1 MRKCL
6 RIFFAIVMACLPAT
20 IFAQVTLTGSSYSE
34 NFAGIGTN
42 LPNGFSIYTGATAS
56 ALGTVGTFA
65 TAHTNW
71 TATGGKFANFASGN
85 IGSSATTTQQAAAT
99 DRALGIRQT
108 GTFGDPGAA
117 FVFQIANTTNMTG
130 FNLDFKLQSLD
141 GGSARGTL
149 WRVEYGFGA
158 TPSSFTAA
166 TVTGTLTTGNG
177 LFSNNAIH
185 ADFGT
190 GLNNQSGVVT
200 IRIVTLDASSG
211 SGSRASTAIDDFVL
225 SWTNGGGGASPV
237 LGVDN
242 GTLTFPV
249 TETNTVSSPL
259 TYKLTATDLTN
270 NVSVSAVAPYSVSL
284 DNINYYNFLPI
295 DKDDAELVAGKTIY
309 VKFSPTSVG
318 TFAGSVTNSST
329 GATAKV
335 VGVSGTAVSY
345 IHLNT
350 SPYSENFDDI
360 GSGLPAGLTVR
371 TGATVSSLG
380 TGAPYIASKTTWS
393 STGGGFYNYASGNIG
408 SSESQSTA
416 TDRAVGLRQTGSV
429 GDPGGAF
436 VFQIANTTGKINFTM
451 DFNLQSLDATSTR
464 TTTWRVDYGLGS
476 NPTSFIVPTTTGTLT
491 TGGSTFSDNPI
502 HVDFG
507 NALDDY
513 TGIITVRIVTV
524 AASSGS
530 SNRPTSAIDDLSIAW
545 ENSSGKTISIN
556 TTALNF
562 TATNT
567 GSNTVRSYT
576 ILGQTNLDQPIV
588 VTATGPFTVSTDNIN
603 FYSTLNIVPADAT
616 NKVVYVKF
624 APVAA
629 GVFSGQVTNTSTG
642 ASTKTVLLSA
652 EAIDPAALS
661 FNFNTCTVSS
671 IPGSGFLSINT
682 VGSQQ
687 WGCSQ
692 YGRNSTN
699 GVSVNG
705 YVSGAQNNV
714 AWLISPKLNLSGIA
728 FIPALS
734 FYSRGEYTGPKLK
747 LLVSTD
753 YDGSSSPSTATWTEI
768 TSANFPTPPGSATTD
783 WTLSEDIDLS
793 AYKGLS
799 NVYIAFQY
807 TSSPTDNAARW
818 SIDDVTITDQ
828 STLLSVSPVQLSFG
842 EVSTGNHSAGQAVT
856 VKSDGGTNI
865 TVTPPTGYELSSD
878 NSSFSTNPL
887 VIPAATAGAG
897 TTIYVRFSPV
907 AKALKVEGTL
917 NFSAP
922 GLNKNNVTLTGSSYP
937 KAETFDVACYN
948 MSFFG
953 ANSTNSATPA
963 EVTTQVNNITTVINR
978 LNMDVIGFEEMS
990 NDAALTQL
998 LSQLSGSYAATVSN
1012 RWSYSFNAP
1021 DPTFPPQKIGF
1032 IYNTATM
1039 TLSAAEPPR
1048 VMFESMYDSARLG
1061 LPGARLGNYPTG
1073 SGSSFWSSGRL
1084 PYMATFDVNING
1096 QTKKVRLI
1104 VIHSK
1109 SSSDQAS
1116 YNRRVY
1122 DVQVLKDSVDL
1133 YYKNDNV
1140 MIIGDYNDRVEGS
1153 IYTASTISPYKSF
1166 VDDNGSYTALTR
1178 PLDIAGRV
1186 SFIGGSGLIDHMIIT
1201 RPLLTNNISNST
1213 DIEDPRLYIATYT
1226 ATTASDHLPVYTRF
1240 SFATPLPVTLLEL
1253 KAQSAVASVLVS
1265 WKTGTEQNSSHFN
1278 VLRSADGTNFTVI
1291 GRVSSAR
1298 NSNSIVSYQFND
1310 VQPLSGT
1317 SYYRLQQV
1325 DIDGKATLSQVVSVR
1340 RNTEEKAV
1348 LSLQPN
1354 PVTNVIRLVTA
1365 NAGKIY
1371 TVNVTGVDGRVVLR
1385 ASGDINQVNSQL
1397 NNQLGRLKPGMYI
1410 LSADNASEHYTLK
1423 FIRQ

>member
-1 MRKCL
+1 MTKNLL
-6 RIFFAIVMACLPAT
+6 RSVALFPLLFLFFHGVAQNFSVTYSFASVTASTGRTDPTPVPSAT
-20 IFAQVTLTGSSYSE
+20 GLTFGSFTAVAPSGNPYSLSANPNAGGRFSFTGWPLGATNSSDVFAGSIATDQYYEVTLTPNANFNISISDITFTIQRSGTGVRQYSVRSSIDGFAANLPASISPSNSALQVVTGNIFQITDATTTATTGSKLSPAITNATSPITFRFYGWNAEANGGTFSIASVAITGSATSTATSPAISLNATSIAFGNVEINTNSASQTYLVNGTSLTDDIHLTTSAPYSISL
-34 NFAGIGTN
+34 NNTDFATTATVTAADAATGKTVYVRFSPTVLGAAPATAITHTSTGATDKSLTLSGTGIYPYIVLNSSPFTEHFDNIGTG
-42 LPNGFSIYTGATAS
+42 LPMGISVRTGATAS
-56 ALGTVGTFA
+56 AIGTAAAFNVA
-65 TAHTNW
+65 KTNW
-71 TATGGKFANFASGN
+71 TATGG
-85 IGSSATTTQQAAAT
+85 
-99 DRALGIRQT
+99 
-108 GTFGDPGAA
+108 
-117 FVFQIANTTNMTG
+117 G
-130 FNLDFKLQSLD
+130 FF
-141 GGSARGTL
+141 
-149 WRVEYGFGA
+149 
-158 TPSSFTAA
+158 
-166 TVTGTLTTGNG
+166 
-177 LFSNNAIH
+177 
-185 ADFGT
+185 
-190 GLNNQSGVVT
+190 
-200 IRIVTLDASSG
+200 
-211 SGSRASTAIDDFVL
+211 
-225 SWTNGGGGASPV
+225 
-237 LGVDN
+237 
-242 GTLTFPV
+242 
-249 TETNTVSSPL
+249 
-259 TYKLTATDLTN
+259 
-270 NVSVSAVAPYSVSL
+270 
-284 DNINYYNFLPI
+284 
-295 DKDDAELVAGKTIY
+295 
-309 VKFSPTSVG
+309 
-318 TFAGSVTNSST
+318 
-329 GATAKV
+329 
-335 VGVSGTAVSY
+335 
-345 IHLNT
+345 
-350 SPYSENFDDI
+350 
-360 GSGLPAGLTVR
+360 
-371 TGATVSSLG
+371 
-380 TGAPYIASKTTWS
+380 
-393 STGGGFYNYASGNIG
+393 NYASGNIG

-629 GVFSGQVTNTSTG
+629 GVFSGQVTNISTG

-907 AKALKVEGTL
+907 TKALKVEGTL

-1291 GRVSSAR
+1291 GSVSSAG